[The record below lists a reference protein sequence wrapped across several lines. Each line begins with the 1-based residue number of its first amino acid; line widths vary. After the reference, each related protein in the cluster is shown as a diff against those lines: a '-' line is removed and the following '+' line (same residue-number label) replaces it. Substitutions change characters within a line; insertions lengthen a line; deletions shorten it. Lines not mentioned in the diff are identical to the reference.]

1 MNLLPLYDA
10 FKSIASYL
18 KTDDVVNLGVDT
30 NTTNTSKDVQKN
42 IDLLANKLIKE
53 AAQSIPEVIG
63 IVSEEDNDL
72 ILFRPEMKKGLV
84 VIFDPLDGSKNVISN
99 LTVGTIYGVYE
110 YDCEADKILSIY
122 ETGYALYGP
131 STILVRT
138 VENTRV
144 EQLCLNQANEFV
156 HKRNLA
162 LNKNH
167 SILSINMAYNME
179 SDIQTLIRHIVSQG
193 ATQRWCGAMVADVHQ
208 VLMRGGTFIYPRTE
222 KNPNGKIRTLYEA
235 IPMSHIFSILRGAAL
250 DINLSNIMNQLEH
263 VSLKKQIH
271 SSVHIILT
279 TCYDREEIKD
289 IMDINDLIKC

>member
-271 SSVHIILT
+271 SSVHIILS
-279 TCYDREEIKD
+279 TCYDRDEIKD

>member
-193 ATQRWCGAMVADVHQ
+193 ASQRWCGAMVADVHQ

-271 SSVHIILT
+271 SSVHIILS
-279 TCYDREEIKD
+279 TCYDRDEIKD

>member
-10 FKSIASYL
+10 FKSIVSYL

-271 SSVHIILT
+271 SSVHIILS
-279 TCYDREEIKD
+279 TCYDRDEIKD